1 MFPIIDVNHLS
12 KEYELGRSINR
23 EDFREFLMRKL
34 KVSSRREQPKKDSD
48 RPRKFWALNDISFE
62 VAQGDV
68 IGILGRNGAGK
79 STLLKIISKVTD
91 PTRGTVTLR
100 GRLGSLL
107 EVGTGF
113 HLELT
118 GRENVYL
125 NGAILGMSKAEIDAY
140 FDEIVSF
147 SEIEKFL
154 DLPVKRYS
162 SGMYL
167 RLAFSVAAH
176 LNTEILLMDEVLAVG
191 DLTFQRKCLGKME
204 EIGRSG
210 RTVMFVSHNV
220 HAVTGLCPRTILI
233 KEGSI
238 VADGPS

>member
-23 EDFREFLMRKL
+23 ENFREFLMRKL

-48 RPRKFWALNDISFE
+48 RPRKFWGLNDISFE

-118 GRENVYL
+118 GRENVML
-125 NGAILGMSKAEIDAY
+125 SAAIMGMRRAEVQKRFDA
-140 FDEIVSF
+140 IVEF
-147 SEIEKFL
+147 ADLAKFL
-154 DLPVKRYS
+154 ETPVKRYS
-162 SGMYL
+162 TGMYM
-167 RLAFSVAAH
+167 RLACSVAA
-176 LNTEILLMDEVLAVG
+176 LPY
-191 DLTFQRKCLGKME
+191 Q
-204 EIGRSG
+204 
-210 RTVMFVSHNV
+210 
-220 HAVTGLCPRTILI
+220 
-233 KEGSI
+233 
-238 VADGPS
+238 